1 MRNKM
6 SEANVINLKKRRYAK
21 KYKAIFSLLT
31 RIKMFLKNKGN
42 KPNILK
48 NYKKTINH

>member
-1 MRNKM
+1 MRNK
-6 SEANVINLKKRRYAK
+6 NPQTIVINLKKRRNAK
-21 KYKAIFSLLT
+21 KYKALYNLLT
-31 RIKMFLKNKGN
+31 RVKMFFAKKCN